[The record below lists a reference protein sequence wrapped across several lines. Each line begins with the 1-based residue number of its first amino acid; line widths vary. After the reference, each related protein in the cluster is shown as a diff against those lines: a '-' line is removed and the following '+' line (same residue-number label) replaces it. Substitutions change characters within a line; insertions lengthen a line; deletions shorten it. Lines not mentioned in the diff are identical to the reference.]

1 MSLVR
6 VVPRSSDAMPKATP
20 EVAPEVT
27 PEVTPE
33 ATPGT
38 TSNAIDRRR
47 HPRFSVD
54 PMYSAVSVLRR
65 GQREEGHVYDVSLGG
80 MRFELDRPA
89 RRGSTL
95 EVEVS
100 LPGCQE
106 AIRAKA
112 RVVRV
117 FDEMDDPGPRR
128 MAVEF
133 ETFSAGSKAIL
144 ERYLGQKWLRPA
156 PVQDAESESRK
167 PATISAATFASDAA
181 RSSPREKAC
190 EVSVGSSRTSRSTTR
205 SASAA

>member
-1 MSLVR
+1 MSE
-6 VVPRSSDAMPKATP
+6 PT
-20 EVAPEVT
+20 
-27 PEVTPE
+27 
-33 ATPGT
+33 
-38 TSNAIDRRR
+38 DRRR

-54 PMYSAVSVLRR
+54 PMYSAVSVVRR
-65 GQREEGHVYDVSLGG
+65 GQREEGHVYDVSLSG

-95 EVEVS
+95 DVEVS
-100 LPGCQE
+100 LPGCEE

-117 FDEMDDPGPRR
+117 FDEIDDPGPRR

-133 ETFSAGSKAIL
+133 ETFSVGSRAIL

-156 PVQDAESESRK
+156 PTQEAESAPQK
-167 PATISAATFASDAA
+167 PATIARTA
-181 RSSPREKAC
+181 RSNDAEC
-190 EVSVGSSRTSRSTTR
+190 ESSLGASQASRPTRR